1 MDEYPENNEWLIYD
15 LSDSLKP
22 IGFRLTNAK
31 LGFYEYKDE
40 AGNEATLSLGVIG
53 GATIYLSGPQVT
65 LKNQR
70 VYDLLDDLYK
80 KGCRSDK
87 GTYFSH
93 KLPQF
98 NQDGDVKWGF
108 TFGEDAKNE
117 ATTIDLS
124 GYLKSKIVPLIER
137 WGRTK
142 LIQEDIDLLKKEN
155 DAEYSLVSNVFL
167 GGKFKE
173 AGEMANEFLSTSKDK
188 DVYQKFID
196 EIFGY
201 KKRSLP
207 MISS

>member
-1 MDEYPENNEWLIYD
+1 MQDYPENNEWLIYD

-22 IGFRLTNAK
+22 IGFRLTNSK

-108 TFGEDAKNE
+108 TFGEDDKNE

-124 GYLKSKIVPLIER
+124 GYLKSKIIPLIER
-137 WGRTK
+137 WGRNK

-173 AGEMANEFLSTSKDK
+173 AGEMANEYLPLSKDK

>member
-1 MDEYPENNEWLIYD
+1 LDELPENNEWLIYD

-22 IGFRLTNAK
+22 IGFRLTNSK

-40 AGNEATLSLGVIG
+40 AKNEATLSLGVIG
-53 GATIYLSGPQVT
+53 GATIYLSGPLVT

-70 VYDLLDDLYK
+70 VFDLLEDLEK
-80 KGCRSDK
+80 KGCRTDK

-98 NQDGDVKWGF
+98 NADGNVKWGF
-108 TFGEDAKNE
+108 TFGEDDKNE

-137 WGRTK
+137 WGQMK
-142 LIQEDIDLLKKEN
+142 LTQEDIDLLKGEN
-155 DAEYSLVSNVFL
+155 DAEYSLVGNVFL

-173 AGEMANEFLSTSKDK
+173 AGELANQFLESSKDK
-188 DVYQKFID
+188 DVYKKFID

-207 MISS
+207 MISN

>member
-22 IGFRLTNAK
+22 IGFRLTNSK

-142 LIQEDIDLLKKEN
+142 LIQEDIDLLKVEN

-201 KKRSLP
+201 KKKSLP
-207 MISS
+207 MISN

>member
-1 MDEYPENNEWLIYD
+1 M
-15 LSDSLKP
+15 
-22 IGFRLTNAK
+22 GFRLTNSK

-40 AGNEATLSLGVIG
+40 KGNEATLSLGVIG
-53 GATIYLSGPQVT
+53 ASTIYLSGPLVT

-80 KGCRSDK
+80 KGCRADK

-98 NQDGDVKWGF
+98 DTAGNVKWGF
-108 TFGEDAKNE
+108 TFGDDAKNE

-124 GYLKSKIVPLIER
+124 GYLKSRIIPLIER
-137 WGRTK
+137 WGQMK
-142 LIQEDIDLLKKEN
+142 LTPEDIDSLRKEN
-155 DAEYSLVSNVFL
+155 DAEYSVVGNVFL

-173 AGEMANEFLSTSKDK
+173 AGELANEFLALSKDK
-188 DVYQKFID
+188 EIYQKFID